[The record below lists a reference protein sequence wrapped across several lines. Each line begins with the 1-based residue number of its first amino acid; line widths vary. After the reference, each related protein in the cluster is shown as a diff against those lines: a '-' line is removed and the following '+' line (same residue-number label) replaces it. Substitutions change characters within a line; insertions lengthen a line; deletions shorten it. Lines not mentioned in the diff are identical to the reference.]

1 MRVSKGLTKLLLT
14 TLILMITTSSC
25 GLKLVNEQS
34 DDWFAS
40 SKTKPYVIIDRLG
53 HPTVTEF
60 MIPIS
65 KKSSFNQSAP
75 HQDLQEVRLIAI
87 DHVTEIRTNLS
98 SLPEFNLFL
107 DKTTAELAVDTMI
120 PDVLT
125 LDPTQSQTYPNG
137 RKLEDDAVDV
147 GLKLLLDLDV
157 DDGVQLIEDFSTSFP
172 FLALDHE

>member
-1 MRVSKGLTKLLLT
+1 MTSRKGRTRYLPAI
-14 TLILMITTSSC
+14 TLIILSTTSSC
-25 GLKLVNEQS
+25 GLKLGNELP
-34 DDWFAS
+34 DWFPSAM
-40 SKTKPYVIIDRLG
+40 TKPYVIIDRLG

-107 DKTTAELAVDTMI
+107 DKTI
-120 PDVLT
+120 
-125 LDPTQSQTYPNG
+125 N
-137 RKLEDDAVDV
+137 
-147 GLKLLLDLDV
+147 
-157 DDGVQLIEDFSTSFP
+157 
-172 FLALDHE
+172 